1 MLLVRII
8 CSDPGCEGEQEVA
21 VSKLDEL
28 DGFVCDC
35 GHGFVVATVS
45 DMRELSA
52 EVISFAPR
60 RADAVAERRAA

>member
-28 DGFVCDC
+28 EGFACEC
-35 GHGFVVATVS
+35 GHGFVVATVA
-45 DMRELSA
+45 DMREMSA
-52 EVISFAPR
+52 EVISFEPR
-60 RADAVAERRAA
+60 MAAADRRAA